1 MGTRFCERCERRN
14 KSEIKNLVDGLSN
27 LIDKCENDFEAM
39 VFNPDRTFDLLLAS
53 HSALSKV
60 LREEVTK

>member
-1 MGTRFCERCERRN
+1 MN